1 MFKKR
6 IILLFTVSF
15 FLVFIILGCKNWGLG
30 KYVVYPE
37 AIDNPVVH
45 ISRGILEQNIE
56 ACSVIHPNLE
66 VLTETAF
73 IDSVFRADGI
83 IFPDTMIASTD
94 AIFLQRRFFDLMT
107 REDPH
112 FRLVPHLYRN
122 GKIVTGK
129 MINVWPFSLIRFGDT
144 LLVDASFSSIIKPG
158 DRILEINQVPASQYL
173 HYAYSDR
180 YLHAPLIQSQAHFN
194 FSDNYHVL
202 IERQGVRKYL
212 IVDGISMVDYYNAV
226 NNQNASRIF
235 PAYLTGYFR
244 IDEFDDNRKIAGDL
258 NSFLSKLDRIG
269 YKNLILDLRRSPG
282 GSGDYLEDIL
292 SLISRKSVLHYQKS
306 VKVKISS
313 ENIDRYFFPS
323 ERVGDLVNLPERLVM
338 HELEL
343 VPSSFTKDLNVYV
356 LVSRNTGSMAA
367 CLANLIQYNKI
378 GTVVGEPLMHNALKY
393 GEVVEARSGIAAF
406 FISTVQYEDYTRAID
421 GVLFPDVMLP
431 YRVNEYLQGGDP
443 VLTKLLKYITFRQ
456 ETKRRRLFMGEL

>member
-1 MFKKR
+1 M
-6 IILLFTVSF
+6 
-15 FLVFIILGCKNWGLG
+15 
-30 KYVVYPE
+30 
-37 AIDNPVVH
+37 
-45 ISRGILEQNIE
+45 IS
-56 ACSVIHPNLE
+56 S
-66 VLTETAF
+66 TA
-73 IDSVFRADGI
+73 
-83 IFPDTMIASTD
+83 
-94 AIFLQRRFFDLMT
+94 AIFLQRRFFDMIT

-112 FRLVPHLYRN
+112 FRLVPHLYREGKRVN
-122 GKIVTGK
+122 GKK
-129 MINVWPFSLIRFGDT
+129 INVWPFSMIRFGDT
-144 LLVDASFSSIIKPG
+144 LLVDASFSSILKSG
-158 DRILEINQVPASQYL
+158 DHILEINQIPASQYL

-194 FSDNYHVL
+194 FSENYHVL

-212 IVDGISMVDYYNAV
+212 IVNGISMADYYKAV
-226 NNQNASRIF
+226 NGQDETRIF

-258 NSFLSKLDRIG
+258 NGFLSKLKRIG
-269 YKNLILDLRRSPG
+269 YKNLILDLRRNPG

-292 SLISRKSVLHYQKS
+292 SLISGKSVLQYQKS
-306 VKVKISS
+306 VKVKLSS

-323 ERVGDLVNLPERLVM
+323 ERIGDLVDLPERLVM

-343 VPSSFTKDLNVYV
+343 MPSSFSKDLNVYV

-367 CLANLIQYNKI
+367 CLANLIQYNGI
-378 GTVVGEPLMHNALKY
+378 GTVVGEPLAHNALKY
-393 GEVVEARSGIAAF
+393 GEVVEAHSGIAAF

-443 VLTKLLKYITFRQ
+443 VLAKLLRYIAFRQ
-456 ETKRRRLFMGEL
+456 KTKRRHLFMGEL